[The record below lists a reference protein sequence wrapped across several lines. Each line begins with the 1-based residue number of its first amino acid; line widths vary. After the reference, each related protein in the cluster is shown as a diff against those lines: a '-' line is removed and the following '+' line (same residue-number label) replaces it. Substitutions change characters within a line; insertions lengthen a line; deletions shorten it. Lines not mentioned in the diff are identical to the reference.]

1 MHVNVGML
9 PTHNYH
15 NYSYI
20 VRLSGMLGRGESLSI
35 EGIKQNC
42 EMNYFMQQANIKN
55 VTIAQFGDG
64 NKADST

>member
-1 MHVNVGML
+1 
-9 PTHNYH
+9 
-15 NYSYI
+15 
-20 VRLSGMLGRGESLSI
+20 MLGRGESISI

-42 EMNYFMQQANIKN
+42 EMNYFKQQANIKN